1 MNDYKKLSDLELI
14 RLLQASDHGAYT
26 EIYNRYFRLLYV
38 HAVKKLRDEEQ
49 AKDIIHELFTKLW
62 VRRET
67 NLTDQNF
74 AGYLYTLLRNRIL
87 DFLGHQHVKTKYV
100 IHVKRTSSAHSG
112 PRTDALIREKEMNEY
127 INKEIDALPK
137 KMREIFV
144 LSRKEEL
151 SYREIAEKLNTTEN
165 NVSKQVNNGLK
176 ILRGRLGLI
185 LYFYFMLQFLN

>member
-38 HAVKKLRDEEQ
+38 HAVKKLRDEDQ
-49 AKDIIHELFTKLW
+49 AKDILHELFTKLW
-62 VRRET
+62 IRRET
-67 NLTDQNF
+67 NLTDINF

-87 DFLGHQHVKTKYV
+87 DFLGHQLVKTKYV
-100 IHVKRTSSAHSG
+100 VHIKTTSSIHSG
-112 PRTDALIREKEMNEY
+112 PRTDALIREKEMNDY
-127 INKEIDALPK
+127 INKEIDALPT
-137 KMREIFV
+137 KMREIFI

-165 NVSKQVNNGLK
+165 NVSKQVNNGLR

-185 LYFYFMLQFLN
+185 LYFYFILQFLR